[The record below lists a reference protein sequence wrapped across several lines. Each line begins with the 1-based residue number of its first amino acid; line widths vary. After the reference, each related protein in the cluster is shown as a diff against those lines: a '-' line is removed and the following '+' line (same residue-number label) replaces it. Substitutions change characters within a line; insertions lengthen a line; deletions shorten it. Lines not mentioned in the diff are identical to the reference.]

1 MLTSIRLQNFR
12 SYLDDSFE
20 LSESVNIIVGKNA
33 SGKTNLLESILINA
47 GENSYRG
54 KDIELI
60 NHNSD
65 WAKIDCN
72 NEDNTVRT
80 VKLQTVNSN
89 IVRTYEIDG
98 NQYKRLNLAKT
109 IPVVVFEPNNLNIL
123 TTSPDSRRNFL
134 DELLEK
140 IKPGFK
146 EKRRQYKRVLYQRN
160 ALLKTG
166 IRNAQNNLFV
176 WNLRLSELGDYI
188 FNNRMELI
196 NTINQFAEE
205 IYNELSITK
214 STVSFEYVTKLNKN
228 NYASDLIKSLERN
241 INTDIERGFT
251 SSGPHRDDFDLI
263 LNNHMASET
272 ASRGEMRTLMLVC
285 KILETRVIEKSRSIK
300 PILLLDDVFSELDG
314 GRRQALTNFL
324 KEYQTF
330 ITTTD
335 ADVVLHHFSDQ
346 ANIIA
351 ISKTN

>member
-1 MLTSIRLQNFR
+1 
-12 SYLDDSFE
+12 
-20 LSESVNIIVGKNA
+20 
-33 SGKTNLLESILINA
+33 
-47 GENSYRG
+47 
-54 KDIELI
+54 
-60 NHNSD
+60 
-65 WAKIDCN
+65 
-72 NEDNTVRT
+72 
-80 VKLQTVNSN
+80 SN

-123 TTSPDSRRNFL
+123 TTSPDSRRNFI

-196 NTINQFAEE
+196 DTINQFAEE

>member
-20 LSESVNIIVGKNA
+20 LSDSVNIIVGKNA

-72 NEDNTVRT
+72 NEDNSVRT

-89 IVRTYEIDG
+89 VVRTYEIDG

-123 TTSPDSRRNFL
+123 TTSPESRRNFL

-176 WNLRLSELGDYI
+176 WNLRLSELGEYI
-188 FNNRMELI
+188 FNNRIELI
-196 NTINQFAEE
+196 DTINQFAGE